1 MQKVSFTSAL
11 KRFFPD
17 LEEQRIKGS
26 TVAEV
31 LDSLERDYPGMTDHG
46 GRTTDHG
53 DHGPRRTDHG
63 GGRTTDHGGRT
74 TDHGG
79 RTTEDGPRRTDHGGR
94 RTRKQGSLPG
104 DAGYGDLCR

>member
-31 LDSLERDYPGMTDHG
+31 LDSLERDYPGMKDYLLDE
-46 GRTTDHG
+46 R
-53 DHGPRRTDHG
+53 
-63 GGRTTDHGGRT
+63 
-74 TDHGG
+74 
-79 RTTEDGPRRTDHGGR
+79 
-94 RTRKQGSLPG
+94 GSLRKHINIFVDGSLINDRQSLSDRLREG
-104 DAGYGDLCR
+104 DEILIFQALSGG